1 MKKFQ
6 QHITYFLLAVF
17 TASQFYLSFHFL
29 AIDHEYLIND
39 FSAQESYVQ
48 ELKLTSLKSHE
59 CSIFHLW
66 KNNWLILNAETNYEL
81 ATDKQNR
88 GTINSFMLRDIE
100 IAYITSGISAQ
111 QAAYN
116 LMESKVALLKIT
128 GGIMQDLSK

>member
-39 FSAQESYVQ
+39 FSSEESYVQ
-48 ELKLTSLKSHE
+48 ELKLASLKSHE

-66 KNNWLILNAETNYEL
+66 KNNWLILNAESNYEL
-81 ATDKQNR
+81 NDISQTKYFSFIAISHIKTVSLFYYLR
-88 GTINSFMLRDIE
+88 GPPNE
-100 IAYITSGISAQ
+100 VQ
-111 QAAYN
+111 
-116 LMESKVALLKIT
+116 
-128 GGIMQDLSK
+128 LS